1 MKVLRISLAA
11 VVPAALLAGMLAGG
25 LAGAQTLV
33 PLSDPKLPFRF
44 SHPQGW
50 LGVDLGD
57 KTSGVSMVSAK
68 APPATMIRLLFVP
81 KNGRAVNVAQELGG
95 FEQGLKS
102 TGVTLRTL
110 TSRAASYGGVGGTER
125 EYQLSRGKDVLRMRV
140 WFGNGA
146 KNLYS
151 FQLTDTAARYAAA
164 NALYTKVLATVRF

>member
-1 MKVLRISLAA
+1 MKVLRSL
-11 VVPAALLAGMLAGG
+11 VPAALLASS

-33 PLSDPKLPFRF
+33 PFSDPKLPFRF

-81 KNGRAVNVAQELGG
+81 KNGKTFNVTQELAG

-110 TSRAASYGGVGGTER
+110 GSRAASYGGVSGTER
-125 EYQLSRGKDVLRMRV
+125 EYQVAKGKDVLRMRV

-146 KNLYS
+146 RNLYS
-151 FQLTDTAARYAAA
+151 FQLTDTAARYPAAT
-164 NALYTKVLATVRF
+164 ALYSKVLATVRF

>member
-1 MKVLRISLAA
+1 MKVLRSIL
-11 VVPAALLAGMLAGG
+11 PAALLFSS

-33 PLSDPKLPFRF
+33 AFSDPKLPFRF

-81 KNGRAVNVAQELGG
+81 KNGKAINVTQEFGG

-102 TGVTLRTL
+102 TGVTLKTL
-110 TSRAASYGGVGGTER
+110 TSKAASYGGVSGTER
-125 EYQLSRGKDVLRMRV
+125 EYQLTRGKDALRMRV

-164 NALYTKVLATVRF
+164 NALYSKVLATVRF